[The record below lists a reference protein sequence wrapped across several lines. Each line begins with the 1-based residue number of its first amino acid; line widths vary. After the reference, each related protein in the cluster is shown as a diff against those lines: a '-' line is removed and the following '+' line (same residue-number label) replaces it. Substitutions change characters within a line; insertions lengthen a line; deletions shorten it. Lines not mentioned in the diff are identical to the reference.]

1 MLTGAWLR
9 AGLMAHCL
17 AGPVAAQEVAANIVT
32 GPAEG
37 TDLRIGEDLAAMAAE
52 CGVTLGVRESAGSV
66 ENMQAVRDRPATQLG
81 IVQSDVL
88 EYYRTFATDDPDL
101 RRPARGVRV
110 AFPLYDEEVHVLARR
125 DIATLADLAG
135 RKVATGGA
143 DGGTK
148 VTADLIL
155 DLAQVEPAERLPLA
169 PDAALEALLA
179 GEIDALFYVVGAPA
193 ALFDTERIDPAAI
206 HLVPLT
212 GPELTAAYTPAE
224 IAAGTY
230 PFVNEAVPVVVV
242 RAVLVTFD
250 FDPRENS
257 YQAGSCRMLGDLGH
271 LVLTRLDELREKG
284 HPKWRSVDLDDVPPG
299 WQISGCVLQGLDP
312 AYDFTCRQRDG
323 TTVREDAEAE
333 AGDEMNA
340 LYRQRVCARL
350 GC

>member
-1 MLTGAWLR
+1 
-9 AGLMAHCL
+9 
-17 AGPVAAQEVAANIVT
+17 
-32 GPAEG
+32 
-37 TDLRIGEDLAAMAAE
+37 MAAE

-88 EYYRTFATDDPDL
+88 EYYRTFAADDPDL

-135 RKVATGGA
+135 RKVATGVA

-155 DLAQVEPAERLPLA
+155 DLAQVEPAERLSLA
-169 PDAALEALLA
+169 PEAALEALLA

-224 IAAGTY
+224 MLPGLTPSSTSRCRWCGTGGAGHVRFRSPGEQLSGGELPDARRSRSPSADTAGRAAGEGASKVA
-230 PFVNEAVPVVVV
+230 F
-242 RAVLVTFD
+242 
-250 FDPRENS
+250 
-257 YQAGSCRMLGDLGH
+257 G
-271 LVLTRLDELREKG
+271 
-284 HPKWRSVDLDDVPPG
+284 RS
-299 WQISGCVLQGLDP
+299 
-312 AYDFTCRQRDG
+312 R
-323 TTVREDAEAE
+323 
-333 AGDEMNA
+333 
-340 LYRQRVCARL
+340 
-350 GC
+350 